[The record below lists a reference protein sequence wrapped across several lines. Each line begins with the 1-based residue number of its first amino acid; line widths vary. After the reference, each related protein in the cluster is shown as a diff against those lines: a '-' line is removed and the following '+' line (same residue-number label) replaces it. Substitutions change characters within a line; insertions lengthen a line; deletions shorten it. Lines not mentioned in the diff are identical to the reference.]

1 MNDRLNM
8 LIEQMRD
15 LEQELAQEIQKKE
28 AEFFYEVRQRKVRFT
43 AEVKAQHR
51 KLAKRIHQTLLESK
65 PLILLTAP
73 LIWAVLL
80 PLVLL
85 DLVTFVFQ
93 AVCFPIYDIPKV
105 RRSDYIIFD
114 RGRLPYLN
122 VIEKLGCI
130 YCSYANGLLEYI
142 GEIAARTEQHFCPI
156 KHHVDPPHTHSR
168 YDHFLPYGDARA
180 YKIGVGKVRSDFVD
194 ITLNRPGFTGG
205 SNR

>member
-51 KLAKRIHQTLLESK
+51 KLAKRIHRTLLESK

-105 RRSDYIIFD
+105 RRSDYIILD
-114 RGRLPYLN
+114 RQHLAYLN
-122 VIEKLGCI
+122 LIEKANCI
-130 YCSYANGLLEYI
+130 YCGYANGLLAYV
-142 GEIAARTEQHFCPI
+142 GEMAGRVEQYWCPI
-156 KHHVDPPHTHSR
+156 KHASKLKSMHSR
-168 YDHFLPYGDARA
+168 YGAFFDYGNAEDYR
-180 YKIGVGKVRSDFVD
+180 KSVEEVRRRFDDLEKKQVM
-194 ITLNRPGFTGG
+194 G
-205 SNR
+205 SE